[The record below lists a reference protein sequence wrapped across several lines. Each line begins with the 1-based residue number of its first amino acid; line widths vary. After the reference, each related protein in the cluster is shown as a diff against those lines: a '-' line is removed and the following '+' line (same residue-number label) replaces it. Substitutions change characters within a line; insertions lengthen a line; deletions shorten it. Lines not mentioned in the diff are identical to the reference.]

1 MNALDQTL
9 FTAINAGSST
19 WGATAWFAYIA
30 ARYVVMLIPLHL
42 AVLWTLGDDGVRRQ
56 ALLLTYALVVAI
68 AASFVIGALFPTQR
82 PFLVPLGHHLLDHRD
97 SPSFP
102 SNHGLVMFTY
112 AATMGYLRHWQH
124 ALVIGSVGLIVAWSR
139 VYLGVH
145 FPFDMIGASMLAVV
159 AVGAAV
165 MIDKVLGRRLFV
177 LAEGV
182 YEAIVIRPLD
192 RLWKKAGWMRD

>member
-82 PFLVPLGHHLLDHRD
+82 PFLVPLGHHLLDQSTALSALLRGPAKPSHR
-97 SPSFP
+97 
-102 SNHGLVMFTY
+102 
-112 AATMGYLRHWQH
+112 
-124 ALVIGSVGLIVAWSR
+124 SVR
-139 VYLGVH
+139 TQE
-145 FPFDMIGASMLAVV
+145 VV
-159 AVGAAV
+159 A
-165 MIDKVLGRRLFV
+165 
-177 LAEGV
+177 
-182 YEAIVIRPLD
+182 
-192 RLWKKAGWMRD
+192 